1 MLLPNPTNLTADLP
15 MTHPPVPRP
24 ALLVALAL
32 AAVGC
37 GAVAPPKVADVVS
50 GISFTLDPDNT
61 RWEDDILV
69 DDLLLLND
77 HADLTDVTAELTVGR
92 SDDRAAG
99 EWRKA
104 VAWPVW
110 KKGERKPVA
119 VPAGGHLSYTL
130 TGSAKKG
137 GTTVLVDVSNPR
149 LGSEPNLFDPSFEAT
164 LAPAADGNDLS
175 IRLER
180 GGDETLT
187 GVDGVLLLDRNDGT
201 RPERKKV
208 YWTGWKKGETKTVR
222 LPAFRYQRIEF
233 VAVAERDA
241 VSVVRRRAKGERVSG
256 RAVVREVW
264 QFEWEPKR

>member
-1 MLLPNPTNLTADLP
+1 
-15 MTHPPVPRP
+15 MTRSPVPRP
-24 ALLVALAL
+24 ALLVGLAL

-77 HADLTDVTAELTVGR
+77 HADLTDVTADLTVGR
-92 SDDRAAG
+92 SDGQTAD

-110 KKGERKPVA
+110 KKGERKTVA
-119 VPAGGHLSYTL
+119 VPAGGHLRYTL
-130 TGSAKKG
+130 SGSAKKG
-137 GTTVLVDVSNPR
+137 GTPVLVDVSQ
-149 LGSEPNLFDPSFEAT
+149 PNLTVKPLRDRSPFEVT
-164 LAPAADGNDLS
+164 LAPVADGNDLS

-180 GGDETLT
+180 GDDDHLT
-187 GVDGVLLLDRNDGT
+187 DVDGVLLLDRDDGT

-222 LPAFRYQRIEF
+222 LPAYQYRRIEF

-241 VSVVRRRAKGERVSG
+241 VSVVRRRADGERVSG
-256 RAVVREVW
+256 RAVVREEW
-264 QFEWEPKR
+264 GFEWQPKR